1 MKGPKATDLPKETLA
16 SQDGPDVDIRNVSYR
31 YPGSKG
37 QALKDITLRV
47 NRGELVLI
55 TGASGAG
62 KTTLLCMLNG
72 MVPQSYGGDF
82 SGSAFVK
89 GYDTTKVPVGRLA
102 FVSGMLFQDPAG
114 QLICPT
120 VEDEVAF
127 GPENRGLP
135 VDKVNSLIDECLDY
149 VRMSGYRDKSPHA
162 LSGGQQQA
170 VAIAS
175 VLAMEPDIYVLDE
188 PTSNLD
194 PLGSQMVF
202 DLIGRVVRD
211 KQKTAVIVEHKLEKL
226 LGIAD
231 RLVIMADGQ
240 IVADGQP
247 REVLLS
253 LSAKQDSGIYPPQ
266 VTELFWKLQEA
277 GLLEVTEAPFTV
289 DEAAKVLSPSV
300 QSWRTAE
307 SGKDL
312 EEGKVEAED
321 AGETV
326 VEVEDLEFAY
336 PDGTKAIKGVDLK
349 VHKGE
354 FVSIV
359 GQNGSGKTTL
369 VKHLNGLLRPTRG
382 TIRIMGEDAA
392 KYPISV
398 LATKVGY
405 CFQNPDHQIFS
416 SKVFDELAF
425 GLKNLKR
432 SKEEIQATV
441 EMVAER
447 LGLLDLLDHNPHTLS
462 KGQRQRIAVAAVLAM
477 GPDIMIVDEPTT
489 GQDPRQ
495 SRQMMDLMRLLN
507 EEHGKTIIV
516 ITHDM
521 ALAAEYSHRLVVM
534 HAGRVIFDGVPAE
547 VFRQEEVLRSTN
559 LEPPQ
564 ITQLFLKLGIEPVA
578 VTVDEAFMRLSGVLK
593 EVLA

>member
-1 MKGPKATDLPKETLA
+1 MRSPKATGSPGQTFA
-16 SQDGPDVDIRNVSYR
+16 SEDGADVDIKNVSYR

-37 QALKDITLRV
+37 QALREVSLRV

-55 TGASGAG
+55 TGASGSG

-82 SGSAFVK
+82 SGSVSVK

-135 VDKVNSLIDECLDY
+135 VDKVDSLIEECLEY
-149 VRMSGYRDKSPHA
+149 VKMSNYRGKSPHA
-162 LSGGQQQA
+162 LSGGQQQS
-170 VAIAS
+170 VGIAS
-175 VLAMEPDIYVLDE
+175 VLAMEPDVYVLDE

-194 PLGSQMVF
+194 PLGSQQIF

-231 RLVIMADGQ
+231 RLVIMANGQ

-247 REVLLS
+247 REVLLK
-253 LSAKQDSGIYPPQ
+253 LSAENDSGIYPPQ
-266 VTELFWKLQEA
+266 VTQLFWRLQEA
-277 GLLEVTEAPFTV
+277 GLAGIKEAPFTV
-289 DEAAKVLSPSV
+289 EEAASILSPHV
-300 QSWRTAE
+300 ESWSPAKPEKDPGEDRVE
-307 SGKDL
+307 SQ
-312 EEGKVEAED
+312 D
-321 AGETV
+321 ARETV

-336 PDGTKAIKGVDLK
+336 PDGTKAIKGANLK
-349 VHKGE
+349 VQEGE
-354 FVSIV
+354 FLSIV

-369 VKHLNGLLRPTRG
+369 VKHLNGLLRPGRG
-382 TIRIMGEDAA
+382 TVRIMGQDAA
-392 KYPISV
+392 KFPISL

-432 SKEEIQATV
+432 SKEEIKATV
-441 EMVAER
+441 EMVADR
-447 LGLLDLLDHNPHTLS
+447 LGLLELLDDNPHNLS

-507 EEHGKTIIV
+507 REHGKTIIV

-534 HAGRVIFDGVPAE
+534 HSGQIILEGAPAE

-564 ITQLFLKLGIEPVA
+564 VTQLFLKLGIEPVA
-578 VTVDEAFMRLSGVLK
+578 VTIDEAFAHLGEVLK
-593 EVLA
+593 EVLV